1 MDISV
6 RAECI
11 ELTGNGSAAVIVAE
25 GLRSWRVPAAGEMLV
40 SGPRLTVGAPDLGRL
55 RVVPDRLGVQDG
67 AAETHA
73 VVLARNCRDEE
84 MELTQRWT
92 IDDAGGLAG
101 DFEFI
106 VPPAWGRLEGLGVG
120 WEFSGTEPAFSVF
133 PEGASVGTG
142 AGIMKA
148 LLCGFPAGAGI
159 YRMKL
164 TFIAKKQGFPFEESP
179 A

>member
-11 ELTGNGSAAVIVAE
+11 ELTGNGSVAVVVAE

-40 SGPRLTVGAPDLGRL
+40 SGPRLTVEAPALGRL
-55 RVVPDRLGVQDG
+55 RVVPDRLGVLNG
-67 AAETHA
+67 SAETHA
-73 VVLARNCRDEE
+73 VVLAGNCREEE

-92 IDDAGGLAG
+92 FDGAGALVGE
-101 DFEFI
+101 FEFI
-106 VPPAWGRLEGLGVG
+106 VPPAWGRLEKLGVAL
-120 WEFSGTEPAFSVF
+120 EFPGTGPLFDVFS
-133 PEGASVGTG
+133 EAASVETG
-142 AGIMKA
+142 AGAMRFPVG
-148 LLCGFPAGAGI
+148 GFPAGAGI

>member
-11 ELTGNGSAAVIVAE
+11 ELTGNGSAAVVVAE
-25 GLRSWRVPAAGEMLV
+25 GLRSWRVPAAGDMLL
-40 SGPRLTVGAPDLGRL
+40 SGPRLTAGAPDLGRL
-55 RVVPDRLGVQDG
+55 RVVPDRLGVLNG

-73 VVLARNCRDEE
+73 VVLSRNRREEE
-84 MELTQRWT
+84 MELTQRW
-92 IDDAGGLAG
+92 ILDDAGAPVG

-106 VPPAWGRLEGLGVG
+106 VPPAWGRLEELGVVL
-120 WEFSGTEPAFSVF
+120 EFPGTGPAFDVF
-133 PEGASVGTG
+133 PEGASVETG

-164 TFIAKKQGFPFEESP
+164 TFIAKK
-179 A
+179 